1 VRTDALTVL
10 TPVVE
15 GRVPALRQAI
25 AAWPQGAESPFARVF
40 GTHLARL
47 TVVDALDDRDL
58 RPDPSAGSF
67 LLFSTDFDGVAEVHV
82 ERLRSGLGE
91 DADRVWS
98 HCAGYPGHL
107 RARPFRKWMLEH
119 RIPVGFSVAP
129 YKHHGVEEVRE
140 ALALRRRLVDFAVG
154 AADLDSPA
162 LKSAWLRAF
171 GDRRG
176 AA

>member
-1 VRTDALTVL
+1 VRTGALTVL
-10 TPVVE
+10 TPVIE
-15 GRVPALRQAI
+15 GRTPALREAI
-25 AAWPQGAESPFARVF
+25 AALSPGAESPFARVF

-47 TVVDALDDRDL
+47 TVVEALDDRHL
-58 RPDPSAGSF
+58 NPDPGPGSF
-67 LLFSTDFDGVAEVHV
+67 LLFATDFDGDAEVHV
-82 ERLRSGLGE
+82 ERLRSALGE
-91 DADRVWS
+91 DADRVWG
-98 HCAGYPGHL
+98 HCAGYPGH
-107 RARPFRKWMLEH
+107 RRPRPFRAWMLAH
-119 RIPVGFSVAP
+119 RIPIGFSVAP